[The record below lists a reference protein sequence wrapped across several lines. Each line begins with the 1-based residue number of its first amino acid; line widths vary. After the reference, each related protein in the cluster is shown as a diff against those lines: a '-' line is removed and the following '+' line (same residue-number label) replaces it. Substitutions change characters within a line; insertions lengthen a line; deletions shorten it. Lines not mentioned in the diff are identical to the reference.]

1 MMIILGV
8 AFEVLRVNQGIIG
21 IHFFVILHDG
31 QRIRLSLL
39 KLTTLVLW
47 SLARHYNS
55 FQILIFAP
63 LRMNA
68 PFNLIPLWHY

>member
-8 AFEVLRVNQGIIG
+8 ASEVLRVNRGIIG
-21 IHFFVILHDG
+21 IHFFEILHDG
-31 QRIRLSLL
+31 QKIQLSLL

-47 SLARHYNS
+47 PLARCYNS

-68 PFNLIPLWHY
+68 PFDLIPL

>member
-8 AFEVLRVNQGIIG
+8 ASELLRVNQGIIG

-31 QRIRLSLL
+31 QRIQLYLL
-39 KLTTLVLW
+39 KLTTPVLW
-47 SLARHYNS
+47 SLVRCYNS

-68 PFNLIPLWHY
+68 PFDLIPL

>member
-8 AFEVLRVNQGIIG
+8 ASELLREYQGIIG
-21 IHFFVILHDG
+21 IRFFVILHDG
-31 QRIRLSLL
+31 QKIRQSLL
-39 KLTTLVLW
+39 KLITLVLW
-47 SLARHYNS
+47 PLARCYNS

-68 PFNLIPLWHY
+68 PFDLIPL